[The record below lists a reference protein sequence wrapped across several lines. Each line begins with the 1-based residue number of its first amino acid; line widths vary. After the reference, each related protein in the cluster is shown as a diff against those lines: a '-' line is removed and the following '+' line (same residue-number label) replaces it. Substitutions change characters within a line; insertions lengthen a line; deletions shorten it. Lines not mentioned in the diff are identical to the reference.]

1 LLPKRIYIC
10 LFFCEFK
17 YITQAGR
24 EMSLSLAARIT
35 SGSEP
40 IEVIVLFEVLPIFA
54 RVSVLTT
61 ILNKYNIK
69 YQKGKKNNVAGLAG

>member
-1 LLPKRIYIC
+1 
-10 LFFCEFK
+10 
-17 YITQAGR
+17 
-24 EMSLSLAARIT
+24 MSLSLAARIT

-69 YQKGKKNNVAGLAG
+69 YQKGKKNK